1 MGYTPTFLASDLHGG
16 PERWDKL
23 LEAARKR
30 CPRAIFLAGDL
41 LPFPASRY
49 GGDEG
54 FTTGWLLPRFL
65 ELRRQLGPEASEV
78 FLIPGNDDPRAEE
91 DALLEG
97 ERLGAWRYLQ
107 GRRADWEGH
116 LLFGYAYVPPTPFRM
131 KDWERYDVSRFTDPG
146 CISPEEGW
154 RSVPVAERE
163 ARLATIAEDLTRLA
177 GDAPLETAIFLFHS
191 PPYRTALDRAALDGK
206 TVNYAP
212 LDVHVGSV
220 AIRRFIEERQPLLT
234 LHGHI
239 HESARMTGTFLDRI
253 GRTVCLTGA
262 HDGPELALVT
272 FTFEAPAAA
281 TRELI

>member
-1 MGYTPTFLASDLHGG
+1 VAP
-16 PERWDKL
+16 
-23 LEAARKR
+23 
-30 CPRAIFLAGDL
+30 
-41 LPFPASRY
+41 
-49 GGDEG
+49 
-54 FTTGWLLPRFL
+54 
-65 ELRRQLGPEASEV
+65 EV

-91 DALLEG
+91 PALLEG

-107 GRRADWEGH
+107 GRRTDWEGH
-116 LLFGYAYVPPTPFRM
+116 PLFGYGYVPPTPFRM
-131 KDWERYDVSRFTDPG
+131 KDWERYDVSHFTDPG
-146 CISPEEGW
+146 CIPPEEGW
-154 RSVPVAERE
+154 RSVHVAERE

-177 GDAPLETAIFLFHS
+177 GDAPLENAVFLFHS
-191 PPYRTALDRAALDGK
+191 PPYRTSLDRAALDGK
-206 TVNYAP
+206 AVDYAP

-239 HESARMTGTFLDRI
+239 HESVRMTGTFLDRI

-272 FTFEAPAAA
+272 FTLEAPGEA

>member
-1 MGYTPTFLASDLHGG
+1 MGVTLAFLASDLHGG
-16 PERWDKL
+16 PERWSKL
-23 LEAARKR
+23 LEAVRARR
-30 CPRAIFLAGDL
+30 PRAIFLAGDL

-49 GGDEG
+49 GADEG
-54 FTTGWLLPRFL
+54 FAAGWLLPRFL
-65 ELRRQLGPEASEV
+65 ELKRRMGPEAPEV

-91 DALLEG
+91 THLFEG

-107 GRRADWEGH
+107 GRRTEWEGH
-116 LLFGYAYVPPTPFRM
+116 PVFGYAYVPPTPFRM
-131 KDWERYDVSRFTDPG
+131 KDWERYDISRFADPG

-163 ARLATIAEDLTRLA
+163 ARLATIAADLTHLA
-177 GDAPLETAIFLFHS
+177 GEAPLENAIFLFHS
-191 PPYRTALDRAALDGK
+191 PPYRTALDRAALDGMM
-206 TVNYAP
+206 VNYAP

-239 HESARMTGTFLDRI
+239 HESARLTGSFRDRI
-253 GRTVCLTGA
+253 GRTICLSAA

-272 FTFEAPAAA
+272 FTPKAPGEA